1 KVRSSV
7 PGGEAACRK
16 ALASY
21 RDRRSAICQALEAVQ
36 AASMRACMR
45 SMSFEQ
51 EAAYTSDID
60 AVSMATLSGIKRL
73 MGTPSS
79 QN

>member
-1 KVRSSV
+1 
-7 PGGEAACRK
+7 
-16 ALASY
+16 
-21 RDRRSAICQALEAVQ
+21 
-36 AASMRACMR
+36 MRACMR

-51 EAAYTSDID
+51 EAAHTSDID

>member
-1 KVRSSV
+1 
-7 PGGEAACRK
+7 
-16 ALASY
+16 
-21 RDRRSAICQALEAVQ
+21 
-36 AASMRACMR
+36 MRACMR

-51 EAAYTSDID
+51 EAAHTSDID
-60 AVSMATLSGIKRL
+60 AVSMATLSGIKHL